1 MKPWA
6 GTVWIGETGDAGL
19 APQGR
24 DLYLGGVRA
33 ARGEKRRTTGP
44 RDEASA
50 GDLAQARCSARQI
63 LEVVAGS
70 ATAPR
75 QRLET

>member
-24 DLYLGGVRA
+24 DLYLGG
-33 ARGEKRRTTGP
+33 GTGP
-44 RDEASA
+44 QGHRTPEYADGHQTSRVQQ
-50 GDLAQARCSARQI
+50 DN
-63 LEVVAGS
+63 
-70 ATAPR
+70 APA
-75 QRLET
+75 ES